1 MDQIFRH
8 IFIDGAIRA
17 GSATGCLRTGMSQTL
32 LQDCEAFL
40 LQLSSLFMFLVDL
53 TQSSDVSVPYV
64 VVFAMLARA
73 CDVVHAA

>member
-1 MDQIFRH
+1 
-8 IFIDGAIRA
+8 
-17 GSATGCLRTGMSQTL
+17 MSQTL